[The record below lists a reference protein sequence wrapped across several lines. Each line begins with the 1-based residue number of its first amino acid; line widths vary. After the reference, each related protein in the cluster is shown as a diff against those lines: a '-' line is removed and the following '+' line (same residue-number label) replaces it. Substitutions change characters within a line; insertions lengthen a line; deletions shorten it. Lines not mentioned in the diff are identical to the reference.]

1 MQGHWPFFGFGRSPV
16 SDPAIPAPDDTGAF
30 ETYIRQLVRE
40 LESWVNSL
48 GGPHVCNLP
57 HCKMRRYGL

>member
-1 MQGHWPFFGFGRSPV
+1 M

-30 ETYIRQLVRE
+30 EAYVRQLVRE
-40 LESWVNSL
+40 LEGWVNAL

-57 HCKMRRYGL
+57 RCTMRRYGL